1 MTQPQRATSIG
12 LVELPEL
19 GLFDAYGRNRAS
31 VRRGSA
37 LISKQV
43 LLASLQGYGY
53 DAQLV
58 NLKQGEYEG
67 EYGKVIWG
75 GQELTKVYIGRE
87 IESLKPEQYDV
98 WGITC
103 NFSQHREVACMT
115 IRHLSQRG
123 KPVIVGGSD
132 AIAEPQAYLQAGATA
147 IVTDKAGGANRP
159 IIEYVMGR
167 YARSELSNVI
177 LADGTV
183 CNKWAPPTH
192 VEDWPLPS
200 LEVTRACLGTE
211 YWSMEFPQ
219 ELLYIGSVF
228 SDIGCDRKCDFCQT
242 PNYGVGYKRMS
253 PKRVIEW
260 LARQKEAGAGSV
272 IGSSDQFLARV
283 LWDGG
288 REEVLEIMQGVRDLE
303 LAMLWPNGLELR
315 KATLGRGFNRPGTD
329 LTPDEE
335 LINAVW
341 GWDGKKGTFHA
352 YMPAERPVT
361 GRENY
366 AKLLPWQEHCELM
379 RAVVRSGLPALSYG
393 VIIGFEDETED
404 SLLRLE
410 EAIQYLYEDLI
421 KINPQL
427 IFQVSSFAISPIPGT
442 IQGTLLR
449 KSGLLRFDD
458 PALYGGL
465 WTPSVDTHALSYER
479 IAEWQIRLLNIGT
492 KEGQSAF
499 INTNFSPAPDAVRAK
514 QRVW

>member
-1 MTQPQRATSIG
+1 MTTPRTTIG

-19 GLFDAYGRNRAS
+19 GLFDTAGRNRAS

-43 LLASLQGYGY
+43 LLACLQGDGY
-53 DAQLV
+53 DARLV
-58 NLKQGEYEG
+58 NLKDGDEEVD
-67 EYGKVIWG
+67 YGVVHWG
-75 GQELTKVYIGRE
+75 GQPLTKAYVGLRIDA
-87 IESLKPEQYDV
+87 LDPLQFDV

-103 NFSQHREVACMT
+103 NFSQHREVACMA
-115 IRHLSQRG
+115 IRHLTSKGR
-123 KPVIVGGSD
+123 PVIVGGSD
-132 AIAEPQAYLQAGATA
+132 AIAEPGDYLRAGAA
-147 IVTDKAGGANRP
+147 LIVTDKSGGANRSA
-159 IIEYVMGR
+159 IEYVLGR
-167 YARSELSNVI
+167 CPRSELAGV
-177 LADGTV
+177 LLPDGTV
-183 CNKWAPPTH
+183 GAKWMKPMDPQ
-192 VEDWPLPS
+192 DWPLPS
-200 LEVTRACLGTE
+200 LEVARACIGTD
-211 YWSMEFPQ
+211 YWSAEFPPH
-219 ELLYIGSVF
+219 LLGIGSVF

-272 IGSSDQFLARV
+272 IGSSDQFLGRV

-288 REEVLEIMQGVRDLE
+288 REEVLEIMQGVRDLD

-315 KATLGRGFNRPGTD
+315 KATRGRGFNRAGTD

-341 GWDGKKGTFHA
+341 GWDGRRGTFHA
-352 YMPAERPVT
+352 YMPAERPLT

-393 VIIGFEDETED
+393 IIIGFEDETED

-410 EAIQYLYEDLI
+410 EAIHYLHEDLTR
-421 KINPQL
+421 INPEL

-442 IQGTLLR
+442 VQGKQLR
-449 KSGLLRFDD
+449 ASGLLRFDD
-458 PALYGGL
+458 PILYGGL
-465 WTPSVDTHALSYER
+465 WTPSVDTHALGYER
-479 IAEWQIRLLNIGT
+479 IAEWQIRLLGIGT
-492 KEGQSAF
+492 KSGRSAF
-499 INTNFSPAPDAVRAK
+499 INTDFSPAPDAVRSA